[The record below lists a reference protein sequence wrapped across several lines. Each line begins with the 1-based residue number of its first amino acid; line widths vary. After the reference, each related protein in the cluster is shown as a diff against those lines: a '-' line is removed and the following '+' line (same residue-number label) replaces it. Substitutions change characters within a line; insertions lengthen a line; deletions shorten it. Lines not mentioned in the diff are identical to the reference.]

1 MRSVTGEYAEALAEV
16 AIASGHPDA
25 LRQEVRSFAE
35 AAAGSADLRNF
46 LESPAIAREAK
57 KDLLGKLAAR
67 MGASEQLRN
76 FLYVLVDHRRTHLL
90 QEIAKEFET
99 TLLDRMGVAVAAVR
113 SARELSAT
121 QKQKLAGTLETLTG
135 KKIEARYTV
144 DSTMVGGLVVR
155 VGSTIYDGSVR
166 AQLNRLAA
174 RLTRE

>member
-1 MRSVTGEYAEALAEV
+1 MRTVTGEYAGALADV
-16 AIASGHPDA
+16 GMASGHPEV
-25 LRQEVRSFAE
+25 LREEVRSFAE
-35 AAAGSADLRNF
+35 LAAGSADLRNF
-46 LESPAIAREAK
+46 LDSPAIARDNK
-57 KDLLGKLAAR
+57 KDLLGKLTAR

-76 FLYVLVDHRRTHLL
+76 FLFLLVDHRRTHMLPD
-90 QEIAKEFET
+90 IAREFET
-99 TLLDRMGVAVAAVR
+99 TLLDRMGVAEASVR

-155 VGSTIYDGSVR
+155 VGSTIYNGSVR
-166 AQLNRLAA
+166 AQLDRMAA

>member
-1 MRSVTGEYAEALAEV
+1 MRTVTGEYAGALADV
-16 AIASGHPDA
+16 AIASGRPET
-25 LRQEVRSFAE
+25 LRQEVRAFAE
-35 AAAGSADLRNF
+35 LDASSDDLRNF
-46 LESPAIAREAK
+46 LDTPAIPRDSK
-57 KDLLGKLAAR
+57 KDLLGKLTGR

-90 QEIAKEFET
+90 AEIAREFET
-99 TLLDRMGVAVAAVR
+99 TLLDRLGVAEAAVT
-113 SARELSAT
+113 SARELTAL

-135 KKIEARYTV
+135 KKIEARYVV
-144 DSTMVGGLVVR
+144 DPAMVGGLVVR